1 MILTYF
7 HFSANKDNSE
17 PVPGVIGSSSSHHS
31 VGIRSSGVSPNSF
44 GVNLDS
50 DFNINPEEAA
60 EVAAAV
66 ADMDIPDSD
75 FLDAGSI
82 SQEEFDTFSSL
93 LGETTSGG
101 SIPSTSAN
109 IDHHNHPLHQPHQQH
124 HPSSSGTNQEN
135 VFPFQQTNPQP
146 PQFDLF
152 QHPTG
157 DDSDEFPF

>member
-1 MILTYF
+1 M
-7 HFSANKDNSE
+7 
-17 PVPGVIGSSSSHHS
+17 
-31 VGIRSSGVSPNSF
+31 
-44 GVNLDS
+44 NLDS

-93 LGETTSGG
+93 LGETTS
-101 SIPSTSAN
+101 TSA
-109 IDHHNHPLHQPHQQH
+109 IQ
-124 HPSSSGTNQEN
+124 SSSVNIGASHSNHQLQQPQHQSSNEPNQEN
-135 VFPFQQTNPQP
+135 VFPFQQNNPQN

-152 QHPTG
+152 QHPDP